1 MLSAKGSSHE
11 EGKACPHSRD
21 GRGHHAS
28 YSRPAIVCLCRVVG
42 RNDGGTK
49 PMRVMMSY
57 VYMRDMES
65 PVLLSHNFRLHFPL
79 ASVSSRRSL
88 TGLAS
93 GDQPQICPQS
103 VAHSVTNLINCQWVL
118 LSCDRHKII
127 ASTDKNLVS
136 GCNPYCGVHV

>member
-1 MLSAKGSSHE
+1 
-11 EGKACPHSRD
+11 
-21 GRGHHAS
+21 
-28 YSRPAIVCLCRVVG
+28 
-42 RNDGGTK
+42 
-49 PMRVMMSY
+49 MRVMMSY

-65 PVLLSHNFRLHFPL
+65 PVLLSRTFRLHFPL

-93 GDQPQICPQS
+93 GDRPQICPQS

-127 ASTDKNLVS
+127 ASTDKILVS